1 MAEIVG
7 PNLDELNN
15 WSSTVDGLPFNLD
28 NSIWLTAALRE
39 AVCPASIAMTT
50 TANAVGP
57 TNAQLAATISMAV
70 SASAI
75 VTFDCMAM
83 MSVSM
88 TSSVS
93 ANRIR
98 EVSGSADIAL
108 TTSSPSYDVI
118 NDRSASCDIRVWPN
132 GDLTG
137 TFLISGNETVAMTTS
152 ATSEELG
159 ETWTLV
165 STGNEVWS
173 EAA

>member
-7 PNLDELNN
+7 PNLDQLDN

-39 AVCPASIAMTT
+39 AVCPSSIAMTMS
-50 TANAVGP
+50 ADAVGP
-57 TNAQLAATISMAV
+57 EAAEMDITISMSTVAT
-70 SASAI
+70 SI

-83 MSVSM
+83 MSFSM

-93 ANRIR
+93 ANRTR
-98 EVSGSADIAL
+98 EVSGSVDIAL

-118 NDRSASCDIRVWPN
+118 NDRSASCDIKVWPN

-137 TFLISGNETVAMTTS
+137 TFLISGNETVSMTTS